1 MKRENVKM
9 SVQSFEVHIPDTI
22 LHDLHERLAHTRW
35 PDEIPDTGW
44 DYGTNLDYLKEL
56 VDYWHYKFNW
66 HEQEVKLNKFSQ
78 FKTLVDGVNI
88 HFIHMRGKCANP
100 LPIILTHGW
109 PDSFYRFYKVIPMLT
124 DPERFGGKAEDSFD
138 VVIPSLPGFGF
149 SSRMAMSDRAV
160 ADLWAKLM
168 IESLGYKKFMA
179 AGGDLGSGV
188 TKFLA
193 LKHPKVVAGIHLT
206 DVGYP
211 TGQEDFSALSEA
223 EQQFVHLM
231 QRWLFT
237 EGAYILIQ
245 TTKPQT
251 LGYSLNDSP
260 AGLASWIIEKFYSW
274 SDCKGSIE
282 NRFTKDELL
291 TNIMIYWVTQTI
303 NSSIRM
309 YSENAR
315 DTYVQNTSTNRY
327 VRSQI
332 PAAVAAF
339 PSDAPFPREW
349 AERNVNLKRWIK
361 MPTGGHFAALE
372 EPELFVND
380 LREFF
385 REFRE

>member
-1 MKRENVKM
+1 MKRDNVRM
-9 SVQSFEVHIPDTI
+9 SVQPFEVHIPDTI
-22 LHDLHERLAHTRW
+22 LHDLQERLEHTRW
-35 PDEIPDTGW
+35 PDEIPDRGW
-44 DYGTNLDYLKEL
+44 NYGTNLGYLKEL

-78 FKTLVDGVNI
+78 FKALVDGVNI
-88 HFIHMRGKCANP
+88 HFIHMRGKSANP

-109 PDSFYRFYKVIPMLT
+109 PDSFYRFHKVIPMLT
-124 DPERFGGKAEDSFD
+124 DPERFGGEAEDSFD
-138 VVIPSLPGFGF
+138 VIIPSLPGFGF
-149 SSRMAMSDRAV
+149 SSPMTMTDKAV
-160 ADLWAKLM
+160 ADLWANLM
-168 IESLGYKKFMA
+168 VEFLGYKKFMA

-193 LKHPKVVAGIHLT
+193 IKHPDVVAGIHLT

-211 TGQEDFSALSEA
+211 TGQEDYSTLSEA
-223 EQQFVHLM
+223 EQQFVGFN
-231 QRWLFT
+231 QRWLFA
-237 EGAYILIQ
+237 EGAYIMIH

-251 LGYSLNDSP
+251 LGYGLNDSP

-274 SDCKGSIE
+274 SDCKGNIE

-291 TNIMIYWVTQTI
+291 TNIMIYWATQTI

-309 YSENAR
+309 YAENAR
-315 DTYVQNTSTNRY
+315 ATYGQNASTNRY
-327 VRSQI
+327 VRNQI

-339 PSDAPFPREW
+339 PGDAPFPREW
-349 AERNVNLKRWIK
+349 AERNVNLKRWTK
-361 MPTGGHFAALE
+361 MPRGGHFAALE
-372 EPELFVND
+372 EPQLYVND

>member
-1 MKRENVKM
+1 M
-9 SVQSFEVHIPDTI
+9 SIQPFEVHIPGTT

-35 PDEIPDTGW
+35 PDAIPDRGW
-44 DYGTNLDYLKEL
+44 DYGTNLSYLREL
-56 VDYWHYKFNW
+56 IDYWHRKFNW
-66 HEQEVKLNKFSQ
+66 HEQEVKLNKFNQ
-78 FKTLVDGVNI
+78 FKAQVDGVNI
-88 HFIHMRGKCANP
+88 HFIHMRGKSANP

-109 PDSFYRFYKVIPMLT
+109 PDSFYRFYKVIPLLT
-124 DPERFGGKAEDSFD
+124 DPERFGGEVEDSFD
-138 VVIPSLPGFGF
+138 VIIPSLPGFGF
-149 SSRMAMSDRAV
+149 SSPMTMTDRAV
-160 ADLWAKLM
+160 ADLWANLM
-168 IESLGYKKFMA
+168 VEFLGYKKFMA

-193 LKHPKVVAGIHLT
+193 LKHPDVVAGIHLT

-211 TGQEDFSALSEA
+211 TGQEDYSTLSEA
-223 EQQFVHLM
+223 EQQFVGFN
-231 QRWLFT
+231 QRWLFS
-237 EGAYILIQ
+237 EGAYIMIH

-251 LGYSLNDSP
+251 LGYGLNDSP

-291 TNIMIYWVTQTI
+291 TNIMIYWATQTI

-309 YSENAR
+309 YAENAR
-315 DTYVQNTSTNRY
+315 ATYIQNAPTNKY
-327 VRSQI
+327 VRNQI

-339 PSDAPFPREW
+339 PADAPFPREW
-349 AERNVNLKRWIK
+349 AERNVNLRRWTK
-361 MPTGGHFAALE
+361 MPRGGHFAALE
-372 EPELFVND
+372 EPELYVND

>member
-9 SVQSFEVHIPDTI
+9 SVQPFEVHIPDTI
-22 LHDLHERLAHTRW
+22 LHDLHDRLAHTRW
-35 PDEIPDTGW
+35 PDEIPDSGW
-44 DYGTNLDYLKEL
+44 DNGTNLDYLKEL

-88 HFIHMRGKCANP
+88 HFIHMRGKSANP

-124 DPERFGGKAEDSFD
+124 DPERFGGNAEDSFD
-138 VVIPSLPGFGF
+138 VIIPSLPGFGF
-149 SSRMAMSDRAV
+149 SSRMTMSDRAV

-168 IESLGYKKFMA
+168 IESLGYKKFTA

-193 LKHPKVVAGIHLT
+193 LKHPDVVAGIHLT

-223 EQQFVHLM
+223 EQQFVHFT

-237 EGAYILIQ
+237 EGAYIVIQ
-245 TTKPQT
+245 TTKPQS
-251 LGYSLNDSP
+251 LGYGLNDSP

-282 NRFTKDELL
+282 NKFTKDELL

-315 DTYVQNTSTNRY
+315 ATYVQDTSTNKN

-361 MPTGGHFAALE
+361 MPRGGHFAALE

>member
-1 MKRENVKM
+1 M
-9 SVQSFEVHIPDTI
+9 
-22 LHDLHERLAHTRW
+22 
-35 PDEIPDTGW
+35 
-44 DYGTNLDYLKEL
+44 
-56 VDYWHYKFNW
+56 DYWHYKFNW

-78 FKTLVDGVNI
+78 FKALVDGVNI
-88 HFIHMRGKCANP
+88 HFIHMRGKSTNP

-138 VVIPSLPGFGF
+138 VIIPSLPGFGF
-149 SSRMAMSDRAV
+149 SSRMAMTDRAV

-168 IESLGYKKFMA
+168 IEFLGYKKFTA

-193 LKHPKVVAGIHLT
+193 LKHPDVVSGIHLT

-211 TGQEDFSALSEA
+211 TGQEDLSALSEA

-251 LGYSLNDSP
+251 LGYGLNDSP

-315 DTYVQNTSTNRY
+315 ATYVQNTSNNKY
-327 VRSQI
+327 VRSQV
-332 PAAVAAF
+332 PAAVASV
-339 PSDAPFPREW
+339 PC
-349 AERNVNLKRWIK
+349 
-361 MPTGGHFAALE
+361 
-372 EPELFVND
+372 
-380 LREFF
+380 
-385 REFRE
+385 

>member
-1 MKRENVKM
+1 M
-9 SVQSFEVHIPDTI
+9 SVQPFEVHIADTI
-22 LHDLHERLAHTRW
+22 LHDLQERLAHIRW
-35 PDEIPDTGW
+35 PDEIPDSGW
-44 DYGTNLDYLKEL
+44 DYGTNLGYLKEL
-56 VDYWHYKFNW
+56 VDYWHHKFNW
-66 HEQEVKLNKFSQ
+66 HEQEVKLNKFNQ
-78 FKTLVDGVNI
+78 FESLVGGVNI
-88 HFIHMRGKCANP
+88 HFIHMRGKSANP

-109 PDSFYRFYKVIPMLT
+109 PDSFYRFYKIIPMLI
-124 DPERFGGKAEDSFD
+124 DPERFGGEEEDSFD
-138 VVIPSLPGFGF
+138 VIIPSLPGFGF
-149 SSRMAMSDRAV
+149 SSRMTMADRAV

-168 IESLGYKKFMA
+168 VEFLGYKKFMA

-193 LKHPKVVAGIHLT
+193 LKHPDVVTGIHLT

-211 TGQEDFSALSEA
+211 TGQEDYSTLSEA
-223 EQQFVHLM
+223 EQQFVGFN

-237 EGAYILIQ
+237 EGAYIMIH

-251 LGYSLNDSP
+251 LGYGLNDSP

-309 YSENAR
+309 YSENAQAI
-315 DTYVQNTSTNRY
+315 YEQNGSTNKY
-327 VRSQI
+327 VRSQT

-339 PSDAPFPREW
+339 PADAPFPHEW
-349 AERNVNLKRWIK
+349 AERNVNLKRWTK
-361 MPTGGHFAALE
+361 MPRGGHFAALE
-372 EPELFVND
+372 EPELYVND